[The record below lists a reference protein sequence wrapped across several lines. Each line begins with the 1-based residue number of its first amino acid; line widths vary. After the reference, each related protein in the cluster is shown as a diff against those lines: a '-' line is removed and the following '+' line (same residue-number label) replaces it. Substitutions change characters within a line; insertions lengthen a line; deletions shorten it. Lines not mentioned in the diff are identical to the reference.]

1 MALLVLDI
9 DDDDGK
15 CAMSGEL
22 ARLNNDDGSCTVS
35 GELVTHATCASSDD
49 GHHQTDLKLKGK
61 KRTEGIG
68 G

>member
-1 MALLVLDI
+1 MALLILDV

-15 CAMSGEL
+15 CA
-22 ARLNNDDGSCTVS
+22 VS
-35 GELVTHATCASSDD
+35 GELTRLDDDDGLCAVSGEIVAHAACASSDD